1 MKAAMIIP
9 LFGLVLLPLSALLV
23 GVRAVWVRS
32 LMGRREF
39 AFPRALKFQ
48 FVGVLLC
55 APVLIFLNY
64 VRDFDLI
71 AKIAITGTG
80 VLGFH
85 IALADIVNGHL
96 GGIYENGIVWNGSA
110 VFFRDLDGY
119 VLPDA
124 VSVLLQTRNRERRI
138 IVPES
143 PSVLGRLVAKLETVS
158 APLP

>member
-55 APVLIFLNY
+55 DRV
-64 VRDFDLI
+64 
-71 AKIAITGTG
+71 
-80 VLGFH
+80 
-85 IALADIVNGHL
+85 
-96 GGIYENGIVWNGSA
+96 
-110 VFFRDLDGY
+110 
-119 VLPDA
+119 
-124 VSVLLQTRNRERRI
+124 
-138 IVPES
+138 
-143 PSVLGRLVAKLETVS
+143 
-158 APLP
+158 